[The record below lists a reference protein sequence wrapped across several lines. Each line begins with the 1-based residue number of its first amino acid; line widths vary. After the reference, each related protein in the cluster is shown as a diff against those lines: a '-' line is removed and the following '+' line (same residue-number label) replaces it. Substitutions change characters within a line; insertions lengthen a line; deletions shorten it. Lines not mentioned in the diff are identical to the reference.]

1 MLFLIY
7 EPVGWE
13 VNMMLYGHID
23 KQPHMEGW
31 REGTGPT
38 TPAIIDGKLYGR
50 GASDDCYVPFAG
62 LLAIENA
69 LAQG

>member
-1 MLFLIY
+1 
-7 EPVGWE
+7 
-13 VNMMLYGHID
+13 
-23 KQPHMEGW
+23 MEGW

-69 LAQG
+69 LA